1 MNSSFK
7 WISFNSFVHVPY
19 YTIKT
24 ATIGFFFYFNQKLL
38 VSFIFFLKMYG
49 IGETKMEEQPVVK
62 NVFTNKN
69 FVLAFLGAFVSNM
82 GNILYG
88 FAVSFYILF
97 LTGNNALI
105 QGLYLAT
112 GGITFTIV
120 VLFGGVISDR
130 FHKGKIMYICDY
142 IKGAAII
149 LMTVL
154 LMTVITGNTGKIIA
168 LFILAVIAN
177 FIAGIFSPAS
187 SSLLPHIVPE
197 ESFQQAQSYYSLMNS
212 VQSILGI
219 VLAGILYSTIPV
231 NILFLIVGSCYILS
245 GVSEMFIKYNYVKPE
260 DSLTVKAAFNDISV
274 AFKYLISLKPV
285 LFLVIAILF
294 VNFFFSPVGSNF
306 LPYFIATDVTNSEY
320 LFKDFMAPEMWSSI
334 LSVAVSLGSII
345 FAIILSTKQK
355 KEHIAKGLRI
365 SFVLI
370 SLTFVLT
377 TVLYILF
384 VNKVIGIN
392 PLLISLVVIFFII
405 GMLLI
410 TINVPASTTLLSL
423 VEKDKLGKVNSL
435 IDIGSQGL
443 IPLAE
448 LLGGLIISSLGTS
461 ALLIACTIGF
471 SLTTAFIVINKQIG
485 QL

>member
-1 MNSSFK
+1 MENK
-7 WISFNSFVHVPY
+7 EQVI
-19 YTIKT
+19 IEEEAK
-24 ATIGFFFYFNQKLL
+24 QKPL
-38 VSFIFFLKMYG
+38 V
-49 IGETKMEEQPVVK
+49 EEKPK
-62 NVFTNKN
+62 NVFTNRN
-69 FVLAFLGAFVSNM
+69 YVLTFLGALISNL
-82 GNILYG
+82 GNLLYG
-88 FAVSFYILF
+88 FAVSFYILK
-97 LTGNNALI
+97 LTDNNAAI
-105 QGLYLAT
+105 QGIYLAT
-112 GGITFTIV
+112 GGITYVLVT
-120 VLFGGVISDR
+120 LFGGVISDR
-130 FHKGKIMYICDY
+130 FHKGKIMSICDY
-142 IKGAAII
+142 LKGAVII
-149 LMTVL
+149 SLTLVMMLLCKDNTAKVVVL
-154 LMTVITGNTGKIIA
+154 
-168 LFILAVIAN
+168 FVIAVLGN
-177 FIAGIFSPAS
+177 AIAAIFAPS
-187 SSLLPHIVPE
+187 SASLLPHIVPE
-197 ESFQQAQSYYSLMNS
+197 KSLQQAQSYYSVMQS
-212 VQSILGI
+212 SISILGI
-219 VLAGILYSTIPV
+219 ILAGILYSILPV
-231 NILFLIVGSCYILS
+231 NILFMIVGGCYILS
-245 GVSEMFIKYNYVKPE
+245 AISEMFIKYDYQKKE
-260 DSLTVKAAFNDISV
+260 DKLTVKTVFSDIGIGIKYIFN
-274 AFKYLISLKPV
+274 FKMLLALI
-285 LFLVIAILF
+285 ITILF
-294 VNFFFSPVGSNF
+294 INFFFAPLTSNF

-320 LFKDFMAPEMWSSI
+320 LFKDFMAPEMWSSL

-365 SFVLI
+365 SFILI